1 MTKRELVRRASLDS
15 GLLQKDLQ
23 LSLEAL
29 TDAVVNLL
37 CENKKIHI
45 KGFGTFEVHTKE
57 PRKCRHPKT
66 GEFFISKPKRV
77 VKVMPHATLLKRLN
91 DDLSEKNH
99 RLRESE
105 GQLV

>member
-1 MTKRELVRRASLDS
+1 MTKRELIRRASLDS

-37 CENKKIHI
+37 CESKKIHI
-45 KGFGTFEVHTKE
+45 KGFGTFEVYSKE

-77 VKVMPHATLLKRLN
+77 VKVTPHATLLERLN
-91 DDLSEKNH
+91 DGLAEKNH
-99 RLRESE
+99 RLSESE
-105 GQLV
+105 GKIV